1 MLFKNFFRDNIFHGK
16 KAGKLYSFQTIP
28 YEGVFH
34 MLYQKIVKT
43 DNFLTHFHTWWLY
56 SRNNENLK
64 TLQLLLLAENAR
76 NKQTIKGK
84 D

>member
-34 MLYQKIVKT
+34 MLYQKIVKIN
-43 DNFLTHFHTWWLY
+43 NFLTLSHMVA
-56 SRNNENLK
+56 
-64 TLQLLLLAENAR
+64 LLS
-76 NKQTIKGK
+76 
-84 D
+84 